1 MMIARK
7 GLVFNFSGDG
17 GGGGGGGEG
26 GGLQDW
32 WNQDKKQ
39 WGSGGGSSSTYYIL
53 CASYGLVS
61 LVALVQLVRIQ
72 LRVPEYGWTI
82 QKVFHLMNFLV
93 NGLRALLFGLFKTV
107 FLIKPK
113 ALEMLLMDLPG
124 LLFFSTYT
132 LLVLFWAE
140 IYHQARSLPTDK
152 LRPAY
157 YVINGL
163 VSQNDVFPV
172 ENGWT
177 QCWINFILLLHCGR
191 HCFLVCIWIF
201 LRLSRS
207 PVAVE
212 VARIFFSVISFCT
225 ALGFLIYG
233 GRQGL
238 LSALRK
244 HPSFSDFNF
253 ILVLIKQVLFIM
265 LRRFPIESRG
275 RQKKLEEVCAYIS
288 FISGSFQ
295 TQFLQF
301 VLGIMVPNLF
311 TWQVGWVT
319 GICCTCFLIRCIVLA
334 VSAFDKDAD
343 VDVIGHP
350 ILNLLAEIVPSA
362 LVLFILR
369 KLPPRRVSDQYQP
382 IS

>member
-7 GLVFNFSGDG
+7 GLVFNYSGD
-17 GGGGGGGEG
+17 GGGGGGEG

-32 WNQDKKQ
+32 WNQDQKQ

-140 IYHQARSLPTDK
+140 IYHQARSLPTAK

-163 VSQNDVFPV
+163 VYF
-172 ENGWT
+172 T
-177 QCWINFILLLHCGR
+177 Q
-191 HCFLVCIWIF
+191 VCIWIF

-233 GRQGL
+233 GR
-238 LSALRK
+238 
-244 HPSFSDFNF
+244 
-253 ILVLIKQVLFIM
+253 LFIM
-265 LRRFPIESRG
+265 LRHFPIESRG
-275 RQKKLEEVCAYIS
+275 RQKKLEE
-288 FISGSFQ
+288 
-295 TQFLQF
+295 
-301 VLGIMVPNLF
+301 
-311 TWQVGWVT
+311 VGWVT

-350 ILNLLAEIVPSA
+350 ILNLVYYMAIGGDCSIGFGAIHPAKAAPKTNGNGIYQRPLQHSKNYAGTFKPTSS
-362 LVLFILR
+362 
-369 KLPPRRVSDQYQP
+369 VS
-382 IS
+382 

>member
-7 GLVFNFSGDG
+7 GLVFNFSADG

-39 WGSGGGSSSTYYIL
+39 WGSGGGSSSTYHIL

-163 VSQNDVFPV
+163 VYF
-172 ENGWT
+172 T
-177 QCWINFILLLHCGR
+177 Q
-191 HCFLVCIWIF
+191 VCIWIF

-233 GRQGL
+233 GR
-238 LSALRK
+238 
-244 HPSFSDFNF
+244 
-253 ILVLIKQVLFIM
+253 LFIM
-265 LRRFPIESRG
+265 LRHFPMESRG
-275 RQKKLEEVCAYIS
+275 RQKKLEE
-288 FISGSFQ
+288 
-295 TQFLQF
+295 
-301 VLGIMVPNLF
+301 
-311 TWQVGWVT
+311 VGWVT

-350 ILNLLAEIVPSA
+350 ILNLVYYMLAEIVPSA

-369 KLPPRRVSDQYQP
+369 KLPPRCVSDQYQP

>member
-7 GLVFNFSGDG
+7 GLVFNYSGSG
-17 GGGGGGGEG
+17 GGGGGGGVGEG

-32 WNQDKKQ
+32 WNQDQKQ

-157 YVINGL
+157 YVING
-163 VSQNDVFPV
+163 
-172 ENGWT
+172 
-177 QCWINFILLLHCGR
+177 FIY
-191 HCFLVCIWIF
+191 FAQVCIWIF

-233 GRQGL
+233 GR
-238 LSALRK
+238 
-244 HPSFSDFNF
+244 
-253 ILVLIKQVLFIM
+253 LFIM
-265 LRRFPIESRG
+265 LRHFPIESRG
-275 RQKKLEEVCAYIS
+275 RQKKLEE
-288 FISGSFQ
+288 
-295 TQFLQF
+295 
-301 VLGIMVPNLF
+301 
-311 TWQVGWVT
+311 VGWVT
-319 GICCTCFLIRCIVLA
+319 GICCTCFLIRCVVLA

-343 VDVIGHP
+343 VDVIDHP
-350 ILNLLAEIVPSA
+350 ILNLVYYMLAEIVPSA

>member
-7 GLVFNFSGDG
+7 GLVFNYSGD
-17 GGGGGGGEG
+17 GGGGGGEG

-32 WNQDKKQ
+32 WNQDQKQ

-140 IYHQARSLPTDK
+140 IYHQARSLPTAK

-157 YVINGL
+157 Y

-191 HCFLVCIWIF
+191 HCFLVIV
-201 LRLSRS
+201 LSRS

-253 ILVLIKQVLFIM
+253 ILVLIKQVH
-265 LRRFPIESRG
+265 FPIESRG